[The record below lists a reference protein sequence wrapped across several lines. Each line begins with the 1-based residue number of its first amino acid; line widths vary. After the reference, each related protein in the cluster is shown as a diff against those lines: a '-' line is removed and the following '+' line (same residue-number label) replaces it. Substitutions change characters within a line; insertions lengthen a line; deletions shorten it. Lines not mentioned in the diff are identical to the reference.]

1 MAELTSGPF
10 LSIVKSVGG
19 LTFYRMD
26 GKQYV
31 RSKPV
36 VPDGF
41 IPSVN
46 QLLAEGLFGVLSERI
61 SRMPLMDQLLELNYS
76 LVGKYATMSARDLLL
91 GQVYHNMLFT
101 PDGRPFVYEARENIL
116 ATAEDYLSQWI
127 SSFGP
132 MSFQNAIPY
141 PPYVTEVADVESARV
156 EITDNGWRY
165 WKLQLTEIGY
175 HVDKTAA
182 PILVTIRQNASVS
195 PTGPWDV
202 VEMQHTLQKYTGTA
216 QGGYIGIET
225 PQETVVLRT
234 NQFAIAA
241 RLDPDFYEGLTN
253 LWVAAPARRM
263 ADILTA

>member
-101 PDGRPFVYEARENIL
+101 PDGRPYVYEARENIL
-116 ATAEDYLSQWI
+116 ANAEDYLSSWI
-127 SSFGP
+127 SAFGP
-132 MSFQNAIPY
+132 ISFQNAIPY
-141 PPYVTEVADVESARV
+141 PPYVTEVADVGSARI

-165 WKLQLTEIGY
+165 WKLQLTEVGY
-175 HVDKTAA
+175 HVDKTAD
-182 PILVTIRQNASVS
+182 PIIVGIRQNAAVS
-195 PTGPWDV
+195 PTGPWDIV
-202 VEMQHTLQKYTGTA
+202 TMSHTLQKYTGEVS
-216 QGGYIGIET
+216 GVMIPIIT
-225 PQETVVLRT
+225 PKEEVVLAA

-241 RLDPDFYEGLTN
+241 RLDPDFYEGLTD
-253 LWVAAPARRM
+253 LWVAAPARRI
-263 ADILTA
+263 ASILTE